1 MRVANDLRVL
11 KSGRRCI
18 KDAAAKGIDDERTE
32 SEMTMTRAQGAI
44 RTYVLTKFA
53 AERARSFQ
61 GLGGAP
67 FVQSV
72 RR

>member
-1 MRVANDLRVL
+1 MQT
-11 KSGRRCI
+11 G
-18 KDAAAKGIDDERTE
+18 KGIDDERTE

-53 AERARSFQ
+53 DERARSQ